1 MDNEARCLAWQ
12 EMRRQRHCPSIGVLQ
27 LGGPHVER
35 HLAACENCRMALE
48 MADEAAALGELLLQ
62 LPLQQPPAAPPAPGD
77 VRALRPRTPPET
89 WVDAD
94 GAFYNPP
101 LLLVLAP
108 EDEYGLVRVAQIFS
122 APDLQAEGDIPLD
135 FGLIAEAWNT
145 YAVPAEAL
153 DAVPYAHV
161 GTAAVKA
168 VLDAAGRAFPHLD
181 EYSPLFHFRCDE
193 CNTGGFFSLRLN
205 AAHLS
210 RLEEQAA
217 TEQPAARV
225 INFATAL
232 RRRSPAGAPAGGQAD
247 SGSRL
252 ATLLD
257 RHWSADSLPLAAAAP
272 LTSGPQA
279 ARRIALTLSD
289 PRLRGGAPQPCAA
302 ELRLVPLP
310 GKTLCSITCRL
321 DAPGAAA
328 SVAVR
333 CGDAEPLEVRAS
345 WQEGELLLIDAVF
358 AEETLSADDLRVA
371 VLLSEE
377 R

>member
-12 EMRRQRHCPSIGVLQ
+12 EMRRQRHCPSIRVLQ

-89 WVDAD
+89 WVDAN

-289 PRLRGGAPQPCAA
+289 PRFQDGAPQPCAA

-333 CGDAEPLEVRAS
+333 CGDAEPLEVRAA
-345 WQEGELLLIDAVF
+345 WQEGELLHIDAVF